1 MMGAGRAGTGWRRA
15 AAGVGAVGCA
25 LALLGAPAAAAEPDP
40 ADPADPAAPVE
51 LVVLPA
57 EAADPALA
65 AVPES
70 ATTGVAPQSQ
80 PALSAAPPDGVPH
93 LPSPDNLPPG
103 TTQAAPEGRTL
114 GYLRDLWH
122 AVRTQ
127 DVTGADALLLLT
139 QRPMD
144 ARALPPAGVSGRPV
158 GPPTSSAP
166 GTADLTVSGT
176 PAQTVLPAEAAPPA
190 QAVLPS
196 EAAPSA
202 DAPPPAA
209 ADPLLPVEAGTAPPS

>member
-1 MMGAGRAGTGWRRA
+1 MNGAGWRRA
-15 AAGVGAVGCA
+15 AAGLGALGCA
-25 LALLGAPAAAAEPDP
+25 LGLLGAPIAGADPDP
-40 ADPADPAAPVE
+40 ADPADPAAPME
-51 LVVLPA
+51 LIEPPA
-57 EAADPALA
+57 EAATPALA
-65 AVPES
+65 EAPES
-70 ATTGVAPQSQ
+70 VTTAGTPQAQ

-139 QRPMD
+139 QRPMN
-144 ARALPPAGVSGRPV
+144 AHAVPPAGVSGRPV

-166 GTADLTVSGT
+166 ATADLTASGT
-176 PAQTVLPAEAAPPA
+176 PDQTAPSAPGVLPAEAAPPA
-190 QAVLPS
+190 TPDPVLLA
-196 EAAPSA
+196 EAATPEPS
-202 DAPPPAA
+202 
-209 ADPLLPVEAGTAPPS
+209 